1 MAGIDACSH
10 EFIFRQLPIRRS
22 LSRLETRLHLC
33 HIQEPEKLFYRSAF
47 VSIGLKKKINSLH
60 RLRSAGATAAAA
72 ACLNDRV
79 ECMGGENQIKP
90 KTATL
95 KKKIAIRCQFQNI
108 WAFGTYISSPVPILS
123 FEI

>member
-90 KTATL
+90 
-95 KKKIAIRCQFQNI
+95 
-108 WAFGTYISSPVPILS
+108 
-123 FEI
+123 